1 MKHHHMLTL
10 VIKGREKEIP
20 VTLYKETHEE
30 RTALLNPTFY
40 EVFHSNMKVKM

>member
-1 MKHHHMLTL
+1 MLAV

-20 VTLYKETHEE
+20 VTLCKETHEE
-30 RTALLNPTFY
+30 RTALLKPPVY